1 MAVRFVER
9 VGELASKFENLFE
22 GERTFFEALRK
33 RLAFEALHDEIVGAV
48 LMADVI
54 ENTDVR
60 MIQAG
65 NCPCFAL
72 EALLVDGVIRNLRR
86 ENFDRDGAVEA
97 RIARAK
103 DFAHAARTQR
113 GDNFIR
119 TELVSC
125 GEAHDWRKL

>member
-33 RLAFEALHDEIVGAV
+33 RLAFEALHDEIVGAI
-48 LMADVI
+48 LMANVI
-54 ENTDVR
+54 EHTDVR
-60 MIQAG
+60 MIEAG
-65 NCPCFAL
+65 DGFGFPF
-72 EALLVDGVIRNLRR
+72 EALLVNGIIRNLRGK
-86 ENFDRDGAVEA
+86 NLDRDGAVEA